1 MHLLILAGGFGTRIR
16 ETIGGLPKIL
26 APIYDTT
33 FLKLQLDNWER
44 QGFKNFLFLLH
55 HQSSLIISSIKNYQN
70 QNFRDCKIE
79 YIIENEPLDTGGA
92 VINAVKKKNLEE
104 FTLINADT
112 WIDNELIKVRNSSHN
127 SIGVIERNNDERY
140 GAILYDKRTGIIKSF
155 VEKKSG
161 KIGRSYIN
169 AGVFKFYGKIFKDYE
184 IKKISLEKEIIPK
197 LVNKKLLKA
206 VHLNTNF
213 IDIGVPEDYIEFI
226 KFYKKRNYNGN

>member
-92 VINAVKKKNLEE
+92 VINAVKEE
-104 FTLINADT
+104 FRRI
-112 WIDNELIKVRNSSHN
+112 
-127 SIGVIERNNDERY
+127 Y
-140 GAILYDKRTGIIKSF
+140 FDKR
-155 VEKKSG
+155 
-161 KIGRSYIN
+161 
-169 AGVFKFYGKIFKDYE
+169 
-184 IKKISLEKEIIPK
+184 
-197 LVNKKLLKA
+197 
-206 VHLNTNF
+206 
-213 IDIGVPEDYIEFI
+213 
-226 KFYKKRNYNGN
+226 